1 LGLAKYPKHLWK
13 GVVQSMRKLLFG
25 SFFTLLILAT
35 LHGQEFS
42 GLAGVV
48 LDKSG
53 AAIADVEVAL
63 DNDQI
68 NIHLKTT
75 TNDAGDYQFPRV
87 TPGPGYKLTFS
98 KTGFKKLEIS
108 DVSLGVALT
117 TTRNATL
124 EVGEVTQF
132 IEVKASAAETLNT
145 KDASIGNVLDT
156 RALENLPSIFRE
168 NPSTLLGLQAGVT
181 PDAGGGANRDGAVTG
196 ARTDQ
201 SNLTIDGIDVNDQA
215 GGFAFTTVGNAP
227 IESIEEFRVTTANG
241 IATDGRSAGGQIQLV
256 TKSGT
261 NDFHG
266 SAYEFNRTAAT
277 AANDFFNNSA
287 KIARP
292 ALTRNQFGGSV
303 GGPVRKDRLF
313 FFFNYEGRRD
323 TSQSAQARTVPLDH
337 VRTGGL
343 AYVNNRNDAQGSPC
357 NEFARLNDPVTAQ
370 CITILTAAQVAA
382 LDPCSMSGNP
392 CAGTPG
398 FTTVGADPALMTV
411 ITSRYPRANDLAG
424 GDGIN
429 TGFFRF
435 NAPFRVD
442 HNTYVTRMDYKLNS
456 KQSLFGKFNIVR
468 ESDTQ
473 VVQQFPGDPPA
484 QLFQDRTYTYVIG
497 HTWTINANNINTATF
512 GVTHQFNNFPAGPN
526 AFPTFPNEFTYGP
539 YSGAFFDSFNIQS
552 RTVPAPTIR
561 DDYAMIHG
569 KHTFELGMNLRPIRQ
584 KSSLT
589 NDFNFINI
597 GIGGNL
603 SSLGPDGSSLRPA
616 DFVALGNND
625 PTARDE
631 WDSAFTFLLGRFAFQ
646 QTNFNYN
653 VSLQFQPPG
662 TGKRRNFHYNEYE
675 FYGQDSWKM
684 RNDLTLTYGLRWS
697 YYGVPFEANGFETV
711 PNVGLDQLFSARV
724 RNGANGDSSNPPLLT
739 YDLGGP
745 ANHAKGYYSPTW
757 TNFGPRLGLA
767 WNPSF
772 KSGLLNSVFGDRKTT
787 VRVGGSIVY
796 DRVAGTVS
804 FVADQLSFLFQNNAS
819 KLFGQTD
826 PTASLQTDPRF
837 TSLTTPPV
845 AVVPPVITRPIT
857 PFVDPITGFPF
868 GEQQD
873 QFIYAVDPKFK
884 TPYEHVFGLSVQRQL
899 PADTLLEIDYVGRL
913 GRRLFAQSDAAQI
926 VDFKD
931 PASGQGL
938 IAAFNNIATAERAG
952 TPPASIPTQPFFEN
966 QFQQATGAS
975 CTDFFGAPCTFI
987 YASFLPGFFD
997 NGDISDFLVTLNGA
1011 GFINPNIGL
1020 AGQAASIAYVSSKSS
1035 SNYNG
1040 LLVVLRKRMSHGLQM
1055 DFDYAFSHSI
1065 DNTSSVV
1072 NVVFTGFVCD
1082 LRNLRICRGNSDFDA
1097 THIVSSNWLYD
1108 LPFGHKGYIG
1118 RNSPGWADRIIGDWS
1133 VSGIWSWHTGFAA
1146 STATGSFPVGNFFAA
1161 INFDGVPAVFNGNT
1175 SALASKIHEEGGNL
1189 QYFVSQ
1195 ANARSAF
1202 SFPLGGQIGNRN
1214 NLRGPGYWTVDLLVK
1229 KDIKMPWSERQKL
1242 QFYAEAFNAFN
1253 HENFADPNTNISSG
1267 AFGALTATRGGG
1279 ARQMQFALRYAF

>member
-1 LGLAKYPKHLWK
+1 
-13 GVVQSMRKLLFG
+13 MRKLVFG
-25 SFFTLLILAT
+25 SFFSLLILAT

-63 DNDQI
+63 DNDQV
-68 NIHLKTT
+68 NIHLQTT
-75 TNDAGDYQFPRV
+75 TNDVGNYQFPRV
-87 TPGPGYKLTFS
+87 PPGPGYKLTFS

-124 EVGEVTQF
+124 EIGEVTQF

-145 KDASIGNVLDT
+145 KDASIGNVLGT
-156 RALENLPSIFRE
+156 QALENLPSIFRE

-181 PDAGGGANRDGAVTG
+181 PNAGGGANRAGAVTG

-201 SNLTIDGIDVNDQA
+201 SNITIDGIDVNDQA
-215 GGFAFTTVGNAP
+215 GGFAYTTVGNAP

-256 TKSGT
+256 TKGGT
-261 NDFHG
+261 NEFHG
-266 SAYEFNRTAAT
+266 SAYELNRTAAT

-287 KIARP
+287 GVKRP
-292 ALTRNQFGGSV
+292 ALTRNQFGGAV
-303 GGPVRKDRLF
+303 GGPVLKNKLF

-323 TSQSAQARTVPLDH
+323 ASQSAQSRTVPLDH

-343 AYVNNRNDAQGSPC
+343 AYVHTGNDVQGNPC
-357 NEFARLNDPVTAQ
+357 NRFARLNDPVTAQ
-370 CITILTAAQVAA
+370 CITTLTNTQVASF
-382 LDPCSMSGNP
+382 DPQSI
-392 CAGTPG
+392 
-398 FTTVGADPALMTV
+398 GADPALMTV
-411 ITSRYPRANDLAG
+411 ITGRYPKANDLTG

-435 NAPFRVD
+435 NAPNRVD
-442 HNTYVTRMDYKLNS
+442 HNTYVTRIDYKLNS

-473 VVQQFPGDPPA
+473 VVQQFPGDPAA

-512 GVTHQFNNFPAGPN
+512 GVTRQLVNIPAGPK

-539 YSGAFFDSFNIQS
+539 YSGAFFSNFNIQS
-552 RTVPAPTIR
+552 RTVPVPTIR
-561 DDYAMIHG
+561 DDYAMVHG
-569 KHTFELGMNLRPIRQ
+569 KHTFEFGMNLRPIRQ

-589 NDFNFINI
+589 NDFNFIGI

-603 SSLGPDGSSLRPA
+603 SGLGPNGSSLRPS
-616 DFVALGNND
+616 DFVNSQTERN
-625 PTARDE
+625 E
-631 WDSAFTFLLGRFAFQ
+631 WDSTFTFLLGRFANQ

-653 VSLQFQPPG
+653 VSLQPQPPG
-662 TGKRRNFHYNEYE
+662 TGKRRDFHYNEFE

-711 PNVGLDQLFSARV
+711 PNVGLDQLFSTRV
-724 RNGANGDSSNPPLLT
+724 QNGANGVSGPSAAPLLT

-745 ANHAKGYYSPTW
+745 ANNAKGYYSPRW

-772 KSGLLNSVFGDRKTT
+772 KSGLFNSVLGDRKTT
-787 VRVGGSIVY
+787 IRVGGSVVY

-804 FVADQLSFLFQNNAS
+804 FVADQLSFLFQNSAS
-819 KLFGQTD
+819 QLFGQTD
-826 PTASLQTDPRF
+826 PVAALQTDPRF
-837 TSLTTPPV
+837 TSLTAPPV
-845 AVVPPVITRPIT
+845 AVVPPVVTRPIT
-857 PFVDPITGFPF
+857 PFVDSTGFPF
-868 GEQQD
+868 GVQED

-884 TPYEHVFGLSVQRQL
+884 TPYEDVFGLSVQRQL

-913 GRRLFAQSDAAQI
+913 GRRLFAQSDGAQI

-931 PASGQGL
+931 PGCPGCPFPGGQGL
-938 IAAFNNIATAERAG
+938 IAAFNNIATAVRANEDPN
-952 TPPASIPTQPFFEN
+952 TIPTQPFFEN
-966 QFQQATGAS
+966 QFLAATGATCQQAFGTT
-975 CTDFFGAPCTFI
+975 CTSLYPQTSLA
-987 YASFLPGFFD
+987 GFFS
-997 NGDISDFLVTLNGA
+997 NGDISDFIVALNAFG
-1011 GFINPNIGL
+1011 IMNPNVGL
-1020 AGQAASIAYVSSKSS
+1020 PGQAASIAYVSSKSS
-1035 SNYNG
+1035 SSYNG

-1072 NVVFTGFVCD
+1072 NVVDTGFVCD
-1082 LRNLRICRGNSDFDA
+1082 LRNLRVCRGNSDFDA
-1097 THIVSSNWLYD
+1097 THIVSSNWVYD

-1133 VSGIWSWHTGFAA
+1133 VSGIWSWHTGFAV
-1146 STATGSFPVGNFFAA
+1146 STATSSYPVGNFFGDV
-1161 INFDGVPAVFNGNT
+1161 NGVPAVFNGNT
-1175 SALASKIHEEGGNL
+1175 SALASKIHDEAGNL
-1189 QYFVSQ
+1189 QYFASPT
-1195 ANARSAF
+1195 NALSAF
-1202 SFPLGGQIGNRN
+1202 SFPLGGEIGNRN
-1214 NLRGPGYWTVDLLVK
+1214 NLRGPGYWTVDLRVK

-1242 QFYAEAFNAFN
+1242 RFFAEAFNAFN
-1253 HENFADPNTNISSG
+1253 HENFVDPNTNISSG
-1267 AFGALTATRGGG
+1267 SFGALTATRSAFRGEG